1 MMRFRPSIAPIN
13 FPTLSGSST
22 CYATELPI
30 KIHYQLNQLFLI
42 LIFVLGIIQQHV
54 GPRLMLQGVQDTYDT
69 YPMTKSSP
77 GEEKSILVLIGKN
90 LDGQLLQSDFDR
102 IINEDTNAF

>member
-1 MMRFRPSIAPIN
+1 MLRHGTPN
-13 FPTLSGSST
+13 KNTLSVKSADSD
-22 CYATELPI
+22 
-30 KIHYQLNQLFLI
+30 I